1 MKQLFFIGFSL
12 IFIFGC
18 VSTNKPRTDSQSS
31 VDPLVQKW
39 LKLHENNQDEH
50 LSVIIK
56 TSKPVVK
63 YPFLHESAGNYYTGN
78 LNASQIKRLL
88 LDPCII
94 RISAGEQKLYAPAKP
109 QAPAQPANK

>member
-18 VSTNKPRTDSQSS
+18 VSTNTTRTDSQSS

-39 LKLHENNQDEH
+39 LKLHKNNQDEH
-50 LSVIIK
+50 LSVIVK
-56 TSKPVVK
+56 TTKPLVK
-63 YPFLHESAGNYYTGN
+63 YPFLHASGGNFYTGN

-88 LDPCII
+88 LDPYII
-94 RISAGEQKLYAPAKP
+94 RISAGKQKLYAPAKP
-109 QAPAQPANK
+109 QAPVQPANK